1 MWGNKMS
8 SLEELKARNE
18 APEWLT
24 EAAWKT
30 LKNGYLL
37 ENETP
42 RDMWL
47 RVSRAAASRLNKPEL
62 AERFFDAFWKGWL
75 GGATPV
81 LANMGTE
88 RGLPISCFGA
98 TMPDSVDG
106 IFKTVHEL
114 AMLSKHGGTRKEIVD
129 KIQREEK
136 KTGQLLSP
144 DRIDNSKGYESSNVR
159 AVPEELNR
167 GRHKVDEKK
176 LKEWRE
182 KIKKYDLTPEQM
194 YTMMKRLAIEAN
206 DNGETERLVKSV
218 GLEFLN
224 FLFSSTEVLDNEIA
238 TDRQWDENKNKSGDR

>member
-1 MWGNKMS
+1 MIEVKV
-8 SLEELKARNE
+8 LEIPETLEKKCPRCGKPSANPKNPKGRCKECLAELRRAKKTPGHYIRAHTKADDALRRQE
-18 APEWLT
+18 G
-24 EAAWKT
+24 
-30 LKNGYLL
+30 KNG
-37 ENETP
+37 T
-42 RDMWL
+42 
-47 RVSRAAASRLNKPEL
+47 ASKKT
-62 AERFFDAFWKGWL
+62 KG
-75 GGATPV
+75 
-81 LANMGTE
+81 
-88 RGLPISCFGA
+88 R
-98 TMPDSVDG
+98 
-106 IFKTVHEL
+106 
-114 AMLSKHGGTRKEIVD
+114 GTRKEIVD

-194 YTMMKRLAIEAN
+194 YTMMKRLAIEVN

>member
-1 MWGNKMS
+1 MIEVKV
-8 SLEELKARNE
+8 LEIPETLEKKCPRCGKPSANPKNPKGRCKECLAELRRAKKTPGHYIRAHTKADDALRRQDG
-18 APEWLT
+18 
-24 EAAWKT
+24 
-30 LKNGYLL
+30 KNG
-37 ENETP
+37 T
-42 RDMWL
+42 
-47 RVSRAAASRLNKPEL
+47 ASKKT
-62 AERFFDAFWKGWL
+62 KG
-75 GGATPV
+75 
-81 LANMGTE
+81 
-88 RGLPISCFGA
+88 R
-98 TMPDSVDG
+98 
-106 IFKTVHEL
+106 
-114 AMLSKHGGTRKEIVD
+114 GTRKEIVD

-238 TDRQWDENKNKSGDR
+238 TDRQWDENKNKNGDR